1 MGLCDKECCEKCS
14 RFKECGWCESCNGH
28 PLKGYCFF
36 YKLIKEKGYDGYLI
50 LKKELIEKINNLK
63 IEHLHIDDLNLLLG
77 NYINL
82 EYTLENG
89 SKIKL
94 LNDNDIYLGNQVEL
108 PNDEKCYGIA
118 TNSKIIVISKYGC
131 NGSNPELILYRKI

>member
-14 RFKECGWCESCNGH
+14 RFKECGGCESCNGH
-28 PLKGYCFF
+28 PFKGYCFF

-50 LKKELIEKINNLK
+50 FKKELIEKINNLN

-89 SKIKL
+89 SKIEL
-94 LNDNDIYLGNQVEL
+94 LNDALKDKICSGSMHNHCFNDNTRSLIESIDYMDGFDS
-108 PNDEKCYGIA
+108 DE
-118 TNSKIIVISKYGC
+118 
-131 NGSNPELILYRKI
+131 PILMKV